1 MIRIAASILS
11 ADFANLERDL
21 ESITSSDLIH
31 VDVMDGH
38 FVPNLTIGLPVVKRL
53 QEVSKVP
60 LDVHLMIDNPDR
72 WAPMYADTGAFS
84 VTFHFEACAK
94 VAETINSVRN
104 SGSKVGL
111 ALKPGTELKE
121 VESFLPDIDM
131 LLIMMVEPGFGGQSL
146 MESVIPKISEAK
158 TLALDTLPDLS
169 IQVDGGIKSSNI
181 EKLAEAG
188 ADTFVAGQSIMSAS
202 DRNAEIA
209 LLREL
214 AQASAS

>member
-1 MIRIAASILS
+1 MTRIAASILS

-38 FVPNLTIGLPVVKRL
+38 FVPNLTIGLPVVARL

-84 VTFHFEACAK
+84 VTFHFEACSK
-94 VAETINSVRN
+94 VAETIKSVRN

-111 ALKPGTELKE
+111 ALKPGTELRE

-158 TLALDTLPDLS
+158 TLALDALPNLS

-214 AQASAS
+214 AQTSAS

>member
-1 MIRIAASILS
+1 MTRIAASILS

-38 FVPNLTIGLPVVKRL
+38 FVPNLTIGLPVVARL

-84 VTFHFEACAK
+84 VTFHFEACSK
-94 VAETINSVRN
+94 VAETIKSVRK

-158 TLALDTLPDLS
+158 TLARDTLPDLS

>member
-1 MIRIAASILS
+1 MTRIAASILS
-11 ADFANLERDL
+11 ADFANLEKDL

-38 FVPNLTIGLPVVKRL
+38 FVPNLTIGLPVVARL

-60 LDVHLMIDNPDR
+60 LDVHLMIDNPDH

-84 VTFHFEACAK
+84 VTFHFEACSK
-94 VAETINSVRN
+94 VAETIKSVRN

-111 ALKPGTELKE
+111 ALKPGTELRE
-121 VESFLPDIDM
+121 VESFLADIDM

-158 TLALDTLPDLS
+158 TLARDTLPDLS

-202 DRNAEIA
+202 DRNAEIV

>member
-1 MIRIAASILS
+1 MTRIAASILS

-84 VTFHFEACAK
+84 VTFHFEACSK
-94 VAETINSVRN
+94 VAETIKSVRN

-111 ALKPGTELKE
+111 ALKPGTELRE
-121 VESFLPDIDM
+121 VESFLADIDM

-158 TLALDTLPDLS
+158 TLARDTLPDLS

>member
-1 MIRIAASILS
+1 MTRIAASILS

-38 FVPNLTIGLPVVKRL
+38 FVPNLTIGLPVVTRL

-60 LDVHLMIDNPDR
+60 LDVHLMIENPDR

-84 VTFHFEACAK
+84 VTFHFEACSK
-94 VAETINSVRN
+94 VAETIKSVRN

-111 ALKPGTELKE
+111 ALKPGTKLKE
-121 VESFLPDIDM
+121 IESFLPDIDM

-146 MESVIPKISEAK
+146 MESVIPKIAEAK
-158 TLALDTLPDLS
+158 MQARDTLPNLS

-188 ADTFVAGQSIMSAS
+188 ADTFVAGQSIMSAL

>member
-1 MIRIAASILS
+1 MTRIAASILS

-38 FVPNLTIGLPVVKRL
+38 FVPNLTIGLPVVTRL

-60 LDVHLMIDNPDR
+60 LDVHLMIENPDR

-84 VTFHFEACAK
+84 VTFHFEACSK
-94 VAETINSVRN
+94 VAETIKSVRN

-121 VESFLPDIDM
+121 IKSFLPDIDM

-146 MESVIPKISEAK
+146 MESVIPKIAEAK
-158 TLALDTLPDLS
+158 MQARDTLLNLS

-188 ADTFVAGQSIMSAS
+188 ADTFVAGQSIMSAL

>member
-1 MIRIAASILS
+1 MTRIAASILS

-60 LDVHLMIDNPDR
+60 LDVHLMIENPDR
-72 WAPMYADTGAFS
+72 WASMYADTGAFS
-84 VTFHFEACAK
+84 VTFHFEACSK
-94 VAETINSVRN
+94 VAETIKSVRN

-111 ALKPGTELKE
+111 ALKPGTGLEE

-146 MESVIPKISEAK
+146 MDSVIPKISEAK
-158 TLALDTLPDLS
+158 TLARDTLPNLS
-169 IQVDGGIKSSNI
+169 IQVDGGIKPSNI

>member
-1 MIRIAASILS
+1 MTRIAASILS

-38 FVPNLTIGLPVVKRL
+38 FVPNLTIGLPVVARL

-72 WAPMYADTGAFS
+72 WAPIYADTGAFS

-111 ALKPGTELKE
+111 ALKPGTELRE
-121 VESFLPDIDM
+121 VESFLADIDM

-158 TLALDTLPDLS
+158 TLARDTLPDLS

>member
-1 MIRIAASILS
+1 MTRIAASILS

-38 FVPNLTIGLPVVKRL
+38 FVPNLTIGLPVVARL

-60 LDVHLMIDNPDR
+60 LDVHLMIENPDR
-72 WAPMYADTGAFS
+72 WASMYADTGAFS
-84 VTFHFEACAK
+84 VTFHFEACSK
-94 VAETINSVRN
+94 VAETIKSVRN

-111 ALKPGTELKE
+111 ALKPGTGLEE

-158 TLALDTLPDLS
+158 TLARDTLPDLS

>member
-84 VTFHFEACAK
+84 VTFHFEACSK
-94 VAETINSVRN
+94 VTETIKSVRN

-158 TLALDTLPDLS
+158 TLALGTLPNLS

>member
-1 MIRIAASILS
+1 MTRIAASILS
-11 ADFANLERDL
+11 ADFANLEKDL

-38 FVPNLTIGLPVVKRL
+38 FVPNLTIGLPVVARL

-84 VTFHFEACAK
+84 VTFHFEACSK
-94 VAETINSVRN
+94 VAETIKSVRN

-111 ALKPGTELKE
+111 ALKPGTELEE
-121 VESFLPDIDM
+121 VESFLADIDM

-158 TLALDTLPDLS
+158 TLARDTLPDLS

-214 AQASAS
+214 AHASAS

>member
-11 ADFANLERDL
+11 ADFANLEKDL

-38 FVPNLTIGLPVVKRL
+38 FVPNLTIGLPVVARL

-84 VTFHFEACAK
+84 VTFHFEACSK
-94 VAETINSVRN
+94 VAETIKSVRN

-111 ALKPGTELKE
+111 ALKPGTEIEE
-121 VESFLPDIDM
+121 VESFLADIDM
-131 LLIMMVEPGFGGQSL
+131 LLIMMVEPGFGGQSI

-158 TLALDTLPDLS
+158 TLARDTLPDLS

>member
-1 MIRIAASILS
+1 MTRIAASILS
-11 ADFANLERDL
+11 ADFANLEKDL

-38 FVPNLTIGLPVVKRL
+38 FVPNLTIGLPVVARL

-84 VTFHFEACAK
+84 VTFHFEACSK
-94 VAETINSVRN
+94 VAETIKSVRN

-111 ALKPGTELKE
+111 ALKPGTELEE
-121 VESFLPDIDM
+121 VESFLADIDM

-158 TLALDTLPDLS
+158 TLARDTLPDLS

-188 ADTFVAGQSIMSAS
+188 ADTFVAGQSIMSSS

>member
-1 MIRIAASILS
+1 MTRIAASILS

-38 FVPNLTIGLPVVKRL
+38 FVPNLTIGLPVVTRL

-60 LDVHLMIDNPDR
+60 LDVHLMIENPDR

-84 VTFHFEACAK
+84 VTFHFEACSK
-94 VAETINSVRN
+94 VAETIKSVRN

-121 VESFLPDIDM
+121 IESFLPDVDM

-146 MESVIPKISEAK
+146 MESVIPKIAEAK
-158 TLALDTLPDLS
+158 MQARDTLPNLS

-188 ADTFVAGQSIMSAS
+188 ADTFVAGKSIMSAL

>member
-1 MIRIAASILS
+1 MTRIAASILS
-11 ADFANLERDL
+11 ADFANLEKDL

-38 FVPNLTIGLPVVKRL
+38 FVPNLTIGLPVVARL

-60 LDVHLMIDNPDR
+60 LDVHLMIDNPDH

-84 VTFHFEACAK
+84 VTFHFEACSK
-94 VAETINSVRN
+94 VAETIKSVRN

-111 ALKPGTELKE
+111 ALKPGTELNE
-121 VESFLPDIDM
+121 VESFLADIDM

-158 TLALDTLPDLS
+158 TLARDTLPDLS

>member
-1 MIRIAASILS
+1 MTRIAASILS

-38 FVPNLTIGLPVVKRL
+38 FVPNLTIGLPVVARL

-84 VTFHFEACAK
+84 VTFHFEACSK
-94 VAETINSVRN
+94 VAETIKSVRN

-121 VESFLPDIDM
+121 VESFLSDIDM

-158 TLALDTLPDLS
+158 TLARDTLPDLS

>member
-1 MIRIAASILS
+1 MTRIAASILS
-11 ADFANLERDL
+11 ADFANLEKDL

-38 FVPNLTIGLPVVKRL
+38 FVPNLTIGLPVVARL

-84 VTFHFEACAK
+84 VTFHFEACSK
-94 VAETINSVRN
+94 VAETIKSVRN

-111 ALKPGTELKE
+111 ALKPGTEFEE
-121 VESFLPDIDM
+121 VESFLADIDM

-158 TLALDTLPDLS
+158 TLARDTLPDLS

>member
-1 MIRIAASILS
+1 MTRIAASILS
-11 ADFANLERDL
+11 ADFANLEKDL

-38 FVPNLTIGLPVVKRL
+38 FVPNLTIGLPVVARL

-60 LDVHLMIDNPDR
+60 LDVHLMIDNPDH

-111 ALKPGTELKE
+111 ALKPGTELRE
-121 VESFLPDIDM
+121 VESFLADIDM

-158 TLALDTLPDLS
+158 TLARDTLPDLS

>member
-1 MIRIAASILS
+1 MTRIAASILS
-11 ADFANLERDL
+11 ADFANLEKDL

-38 FVPNLTIGLPVVKRL
+38 FVPNLTIGLPVVARL

-84 VTFHFEACAK
+84 VTFHFEACSK
-94 VAETINSVRN
+94 VAETIKSVRN

-111 ALKPGTELKE
+111 ALKPGTELEE
-121 VESFLPDIDM
+121 VESFLADIDM

-158 TLALDTLPDLS
+158 TLARDTLPDLS